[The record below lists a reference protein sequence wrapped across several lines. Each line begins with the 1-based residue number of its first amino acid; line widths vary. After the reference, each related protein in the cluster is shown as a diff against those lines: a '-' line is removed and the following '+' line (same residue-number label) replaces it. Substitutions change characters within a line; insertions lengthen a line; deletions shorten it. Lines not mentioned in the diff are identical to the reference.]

1 MAFCTKCGSKLND
14 GAVFC
19 GQCGAK
25 VFSGTAQSQ
34 STNNGFFNK
43 LNSTVQ
49 KAVNGAQQVVGDLSG
64 SQSANSASN
73 NTSHTMYEVFAP
85 KFGIGRKFIFTEN
98 SLIYGDNEYKY
109 SELTQ
114 IFLVNPPM
122 QFTNGVANTMANGKR
137 LILAFEYS
145 QKERFARALTYANEK
160 IASANGTPINYK
172 YILQSPDGI
181 KLEIYEDYAI
191 LYYLES
197 GHRNILSNSMQ
208 GGSSGSIIYFSNL
221 TLQLIS
227 TVDNTSALQ
236 IDIVNNNST
245 STISMPLN
253 PQDVDTAKSAISYIG
268 KIKNSEQYKSQETV
282 SDDWEQVVGSV
293 RKFSVCGKELEISE
307 SMDIFNSYRLKFR
320 ELASACTDNARKE
333 YDKKV
338 QNLSTFLGFYPQ
350 IYRSHLNIL
359 IKQSMNIL
367 ISEGI
372 WTVTEDSFEQQH
384 LTNFHLGMNDY
395 TSTLESIE
403 LTLQSNRRIMS
414 NITSLIPN
422 LSGGGLGLKGAAKGI
437 ATATAFNIVRDG
449 AEAGLLNSVSNLNQ
463 AQQAELYGRI
473 KPDNLFDCV
482 FTDYWRVFLS
492 LVCLLNKNGKTI
504 WYPTNTTT
512 QQASNIFTN
521 MSNPNFPQD
530 KLIDVFLDILKINPY
545 NAEYHKFMISRFG
558 ENDETTAIKNY
569 FGYTDFD
576 NPRIT

>member
-1 MAFCTKCGSKLND
+1 
-14 GAVFC
+14 
-19 GQCGAK
+19 
-25 VFSGTAQSQ
+25 
-34 STNNGFFNK
+34 
-43 LNSTVQ
+43 
-49 KAVNGAQQVVGDLSG
+49 
-64 SQSANSASN
+64 
-73 NTSHTMYEVFAP
+73 
-85 KFGIGRKFIFTEN
+85 
-98 SLIYGDNEYKY
+98 
-109 SELTQ
+109 
-114 IFLVNPPM
+114 
-122 QFTNGVANTMANGKR
+122 
-137 LILAFEYS
+137 
-145 QKERFARALTYANEK
+145 
-160 IASANGTPINYK
+160 
-172 YILQSPDGI
+172 
-181 KLEIYEDYAI
+181 
-191 LYYLES
+191 
-197 GHRNILSNSMQ
+197 
-208 GGSSGSIIYFSNL
+208 
-221 TLQLIS
+221 
-227 TVDNTSALQ
+227 
-236 IDIVNNNST
+236 
-245 STISMPLN
+245 
-253 PQDVDTAKSAISYIG
+253 
-268 KIKNSEQYKSQETV
+268 
-282 SDDWEQVVGSV
+282 
-293 RKFSVCGKELEISE
+293 
-307 SMDIFNSYRLKFR
+307 
-320 ELASACTDNARKE
+320 
-333 YDKKV
+333 
-338 QNLSTFLGFYPQ
+338 
-350 IYRSHLNIL
+350 
-359 IKQSMNIL
+359 MNIL

-414 NITSLIPN
+414 NITSIIPN